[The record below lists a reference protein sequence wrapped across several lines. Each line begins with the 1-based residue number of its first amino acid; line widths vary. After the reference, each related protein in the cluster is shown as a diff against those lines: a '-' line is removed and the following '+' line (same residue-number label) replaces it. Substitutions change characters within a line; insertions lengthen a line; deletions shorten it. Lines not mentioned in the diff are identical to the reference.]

1 MNRQEV
7 LKHYKEN
14 RSEIESRL
22 KDFEDLREASERRL
36 FQELSFVIFSSQSS
50 AENSWK
56 AAERIGKDGLIHKS
70 KSEISEILAQEEV
83 QFENRKADYI
93 IKNRNLLSQPTFDN
107 PSTDLK
113 IKSRIKT
120 ENLNKTRDW
129 FSENISGLSWK
140 GASHFLRNIGNGDN
154 FAILSQHT
162 VSALADLEVIK
173 TVEPPKNREEYLN
186 IESKVQEFS
195 EEINIDIKALDL
207 VLWSMR
213 TGKVFK

>member
-7 LKHYKEN
+7 LDHYEKN

-22 KDFEDLREASERRL
+22 EDFENLCEASERRL

-50 AENSWK
+50 AENSWS
-56 AAERIGKDGLIHKS
+56 AAERIGKNGLIEKS

-83 QFENRKADYI
+83 QFEDRKADYI

-113 IKSRIKT
+113 IKSRIKP
-120 ENLNKTRDW
+120 ENLDKTRDW
-129 FSENISGLSWK
+129 LSENISGLSWK
-140 GASHFLRNIGNGDN
+140 GASHFLRNIGYGNN

-162 VSALADLEVIK
+162 LSVLAGLEVIK
-173 TVEPPKNREEYLN
+173 SLEPPKNKEEYMK
-186 IESKVQEFS
+186 IEKEVQSFSKEAG
-195 EEINIDIKALDL
+195 IDIKALDL

-213 TGKVFK
+213 TDNIFK

>member
-7 LKHYKEN
+7 LIHYKEN

-22 KDFEDLREASERRL
+22 EQFENLCEASERRL

-56 AAERIGKDGLIHKS
+56 AAERIGKDGLVQKS

-83 QFENRKADYI
+83 QFEDRKADYI

-113 IKSRIKT
+113 IKSRINPD
-120 ENLNKTRDW
+120 NLNKTRDW

-140 GASHFLRNIGNGDN
+140 GASHFLRNIGYGDN
-154 FAILSQHT
+154 FAILSKHT

-173 TVEPPKNREEYLN
+173 NVEPPKNREEYLN
-186 IESKVQEFS
+186 IESKVQKFS